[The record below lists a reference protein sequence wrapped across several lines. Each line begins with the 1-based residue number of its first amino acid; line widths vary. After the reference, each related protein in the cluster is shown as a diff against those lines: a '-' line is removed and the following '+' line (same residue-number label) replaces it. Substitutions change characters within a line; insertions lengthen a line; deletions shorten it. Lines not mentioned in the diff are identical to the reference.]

1 MRIEWTENA
10 VKDLESI
17 YNYIASDSE
26 IYASGFVDKIIDSA
40 ERLKNMPE
48 IGRVVYEADD
58 TNVRE
63 IIFQN
68 FRIIYKIKPQVVQI
82 IAIIRGS
89 RDLSSFSIKPW
100 EIV

>member
-17 YNYIASDSE
+17 YNYIATDSE
-26 IYASGFVDKIIDSA
+26 TYASGFVEKIIVSV
-40 ERLKNMPE
+40 EKLGNMPE
-48 IGRVVYEADD
+48 IGRVVNEADD
-58 TNVRE
+58 LNVRE

-68 FRIIYKIKPQVVQI
+68 FRIIYRIKSQIVQI

-89 RDLSSFSIKPW
+89 RDLSSLAIKPW